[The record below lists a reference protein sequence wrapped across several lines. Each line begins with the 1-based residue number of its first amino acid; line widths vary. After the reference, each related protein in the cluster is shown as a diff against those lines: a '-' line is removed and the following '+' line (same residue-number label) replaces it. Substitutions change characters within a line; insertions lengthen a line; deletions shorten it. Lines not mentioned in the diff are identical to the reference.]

1 MSGFV
6 HPMKFLLQLLNSA
19 IAMQNQPEVI
29 HGRLSLALFQ
39 QNFTY
44 GY

>member
-1 MSGFV
+1 MSGSV
-6 HPMKFLLQLLNSA
+6 DPMKFLLQLLNSA
-19 IAMQNQPEVI
+19 IAMQNQPEAI

-39 QNFTY
+39 ENFTY